1 MSFLALPALLL
12 LAAAPVLLW
21 LALQRRE
28 PRQLQ
33 VGTLL
38 LWRRVAH
45 AAQSA
50 TRSRRRLEL
59 LFWSALAAAVLGAL
73 GAARPAVHAAAGDV
87 RVAVFIER
95 LGAGGH
101 EPELADALERV
112 RAVVPDAALELYCA
126 STTRVTGMPDD
137 MVMLAPGTIETELA
151 QFETRTRHADARV
164 FLLCQPHAGAE
175 RMGRVLPR
183 APAQRAGVLYQVTL
197 QGETVQAR
205 ATRGAELVV
214 NGLNLESRSDAG
226 ADLLYRYVPS
236 AERASIEDRHHTRV
250 SLARR
255 PFVVGIGA
263 AWATAQHRALYAALR
278 ADAAVGQ
285 PPDLWLGAIDQSR
298 AIRLNAGSSVN
309 LEGAEVSY
317 DAGHPL
323 FADLPLAAFEWS
335 VAGRLLDKDSGR
347 RPLVSALR
355 GTERLGDFVQ
365 LDENAQVLVFAGDP
379 FSDAP
384 IVDAALLLDNAIG
397 VVSGERASQRARL
410 TASGELPSER
420 AAHAAPFEP
429 RGEVSLRPPTIA
441 PREYASWLMVAAAC
455 AALIATIAAT
465 RGKQKPGQ
473 IAPAV

>member
-12 LAAAPVLLW
+12 LAAVPLLLW

-28 PRQLQ
+28 PKQLE

-38 LWRRVAH
+38 LWRRVAL

-73 GAARPAVHAAAGDV
+73 GASRPAVQAAAGDV

-95 LGAGGH
+95 LGAGVH
-101 EPELADALERV
+101 EPELAEALERAS
-112 RAVVPDAALELYCA
+112 AVVPDAALELYCA
-126 STTRVTGMPDD
+126 STTRITGMPDD
-137 MVMLAPGTIETELA
+137 TVMLAPGTIETELA

-164 FLLCQPHAGAE
+164 LLLCQPHAGAE
-175 RMGRVLPR
+175 RLGRVLPR
-183 APAQRAGVLYQVTL
+183 ALAQRAGVLFQVTL

-205 ATRGAELVV
+205 ATRGADPVV
-214 NGLNLESRSDAG
+214 EGLNLESRTEAG
-226 ADLLYRYVPS
+226 ADLLFRYMPS
-236 AERASIEDRHHTRV
+236 AELATIEDRHNSRV

-255 PFVVGIGA
+255 PFVVGVGA

-278 ADAAVGQ
+278 ADAAAGQ
-285 PPDLWLGAIDQSR
+285 APDLWLGADDQSR
-298 AIRLNAGSSVN
+298 AIRLNVGSSAN
-309 LEGAEVSY
+309 LDDTEVSY
-317 DAGHPL
+317 DAGHAL
-323 FADLPLAAFEWS
+323 FADLPLAAFDWA
-335 VAGRLLDKDSGR
+335 VAGRLLDKESGR
-347 RPLVSALR
+347 RPLISALR
-355 GTERLGDFVQ
+355 GGERLGDFVQ

-410 TASGELPSER
+410 TASGEVPSQR

-429 RGEVSLRPPTIA
+429 RGEVNLRPRTAA

-455 AALIATIAAT
+455 AALVATIAAT